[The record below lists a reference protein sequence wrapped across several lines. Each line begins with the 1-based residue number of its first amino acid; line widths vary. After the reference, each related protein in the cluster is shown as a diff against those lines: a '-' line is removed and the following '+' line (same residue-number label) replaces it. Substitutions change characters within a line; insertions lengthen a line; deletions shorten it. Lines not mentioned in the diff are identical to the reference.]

1 MHTKFYPIFFRLKI
15 QREQPFLLSKHHF
28 SELNNS
34 TERINQIKK
43 TNKQTL
49 PNKRKIRSI
58 SRNERCKSG
67 ILSFFLFPFFSFL
80 HEKLKKLGNSFW
92 KNDSSKDDFGGGENT
107 SSTSKSNK
115 QFREFLTNASSEI
128 FVRLFALFLL
138 IIASKYF
145 RYKSGRLG
153 GGLTVGGWGASIIN
167 DWLYSARKLHFAR
180 AFCCVWARVNAR
192 IEPERIISPDCA
204 YTLPYS
210 SISDSFFILSSFFPF
225 STSVLFKNIPRL
237 KSNEF
242 IFSNWRRKADIGFI
256 ISLFPFYS
264 PYIRFDSFRICFR
277 LFFFISR

>member
-1 MHTKFYPIFFRLKI
+1 MHTKFQSFFDWKSKGNNHFYYRNIISLNWIIPLKG
-15 QREQPFLLSKHHF
+15 LTKSKK
-28 SELNNS
+28 
-34 TERINQIKK
+34 Q
-43 TNKQTL
+43 TNKHLQ
-49 PNKRKIRSI
+49 I
-58 SRNERCKSG
+58 NERYDQFPVTSDAKVEFCPF
-67 ILSFFLFPFFSFL
+67 SFFLFFFPPRKIKKAWKL
-80 HEKLKKLGNSFW
+80 VLKKRFFW
-92 KNDSSKDDFGGGENT
+92 KDDFGGGENT

-128 FVRLFALFLL
+128 FVRLFPLFLL